1 MSFFEIMKMDFA
13 VCLDKLTF
21 PSHVNWMQ
29 DYRVHKDEIHSKL
42 VAIMK
47 DRLLTVHL
55 PTLSQTVETWNRPDD
70 GDNQASPFAKGLT
83 KVRE

>member
-1 MSFFEIMKMDFA
+1 MLG
-13 VCLDKLTF
+13 V
-21 PSHVNWMQ
+21 MQ

-55 PTLSQTVETWNRPDD
+55 PTLTQAVETWNRPDD
-70 GDNQASPFAKGLT
+70 GDSQASPFAKALT
-83 KVRE
+83 KVWNEP

>member
-1 MSFFEIMKMDFA
+1 MMA
-13 VCLDKLTF
+13 V
-21 PSHVNWMQ
+21 MQ

-55 PTLSQTVETWNRPDD
+55 PALSQAVETWNRPDD
-70 GDNQASPFAKGLT
+70 GDNQASPFAKALT
-83 KVRE
+83 KVWNCTLK

>member
-1 MSFFEIMKMDFA
+1 MLHFMLCS
-13 VCLDKLTF
+13 T
-21 PSHVNWMQ
+21 Q

-55 PTLSQTVETWNRPDD
+55 PTLLQAVETWNRPDD

-83 KVRE
+83 KVWKYLDAVMIDLLHS

>member
-1 MSFFEIMKMDFA
+1 MLHFMLCS
-13 VCLDKLTF
+13 T
-21 PSHVNWMQ
+21 Q

-55 PTLSQTVETWNRPDD
+55 PTLLQAVETWNRPDD

-83 KVRE
+83 KVWNYLDAVMIDLLHS